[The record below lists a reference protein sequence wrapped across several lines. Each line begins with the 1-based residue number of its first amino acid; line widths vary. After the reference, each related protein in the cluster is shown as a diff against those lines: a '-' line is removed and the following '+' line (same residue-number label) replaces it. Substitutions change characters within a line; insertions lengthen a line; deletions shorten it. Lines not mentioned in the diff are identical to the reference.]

1 LKRQQK
7 RKEKERRKG
16 LVDNSLGAHSTNLQ
30 PNPGIDLA
38 TLAQQ
43 LVPQQQPLQMTE
55 TNYLTL
61 LCNNLGIP
69 AVARSLITGNIPTT
83 TTGTSNPEISAP
95 VDPSTSAAAAVT
107 TNTTQE
113 GESGDQDSK
122 DKVQQFPFQ
131 LLELLQQLQQ
141 YQPQNQGTSENAGTS
156 DSAEF
161 QLPNSGNAS
170 FNAATSSAL
179 TDGDDTRP
187 EEKLAALL
195 TSTLQAAS
203 AAAATSLTET
213 KEGEIK
219 DEATQEGEGSGNQ
232 QQQQQQQQ
240 QNAEF
245 PMDAVLTLMQ
255 LNAGWRQ

>member
-69 AVARSLITGNIPTT
+69 AVARSLITGSIPTT
-83 TTGTSNPEISAP
+83 TAGTSNPEISAP
-95 VDPSTSAAAAVT
+95 VDPSTAAAVT
-107 TNTTQE
+107 STNTTQE

-161 QLPNSGNAS
+161 QLPNSSNTS

-179 TDGDDTRP
+179 TDGGDDARP

-240 QNAEF
+240 NAEF